1 MDVLPDE
8 IIEKILLDAV
18 SSENSC
24 ETYRNI
30 LNVNKRFKRIIE
42 EKGKYL
48 LPEIHVSSDELL
60 QKIKMRNEKIK
71 ISILRLKNEFGE
83 SRGLLQRICEI
94 VNNKSWK
101 SAWLLLTK
109 GKKKNWYVI
118 DHVYWK
124 QTKRSV
130 PVVII
135 AEDQEYL

>member
-8 IIEKILLDAV
+8 ISEIFLLDAV

-30 LNVNKRFKRIIE
+30 LNVNERFKRIIE

-48 LPEIHVSSDELL
+48 LLEIHVSSDELL
-60 QKIKMRNEKIK
+60 QKIKM
-71 ISILRLKNEFGE
+71 SVLRLKNEFGE
-83 SRGLLQRICEI
+83 TSGLLQRICEI

-118 DHVYWK
+118 GHVYWK
-124 QTKRSV
+124 QTERSV
-130 PVVII
+130 PVLII